1 MSTPMIYGN
10 DKRLL
15 AGGSFLVLALLGWS
29 GIHPYD
35 RATWVM
41 ETLPAMLVLPLLWAT
56 HRRFPLTPLLYILI
70 FLHCAVLIVGGAYTY
85 ARVPA
90 GFAVQEWFD
99 LARNPYDKLG
109 HFMQGFVPA
118 LAARE
123 LFIRLRVINGRSWL
137 AFLSVCVV
145 MTVSAL
151 YELLEWAAA
160 LAMGQGADEFLGTQ
174 GDVWDTQSDMF
185 YALIGAVTALTVL
198 RRLHNRQ
205 LRALATPSGDSHGL
219 Q

>member
-1 MSTPMIYGN
+1 MIHGN

-70 FLHCAVLIVGGAYTY
+70 FMHCAVLIIGGAYTY

-90 GFAVQEWFD
+90 GFLVQEWFD

-198 RRLHNRQ
+198 SRLHNRQ
-205 LRALATPSGDSHGL
+205 LHALATPSGDSHGF

>member
-41 ETLPAMLVLPLLWAT
+41 ETLPAILVLPLLWAT

-70 FLHCAVLIVGGAYTY
+70 FLHCAVLIIGGAYTY

-90 GFAVQEWFD
+90 GFLVQEWFD

-137 AFLSVCVV
+137 AFLSV
-145 MTVSAL
+145 
-151 YELLEWAAA
+151 
-160 LAMGQGADEFLGTQ
+160 
-174 GDVWDTQSDMF
+174 
-185 YALIGAVTALTVL
+185 
-198 RRLHNRQ
+198 
-205 LRALATPSGDSHGL
+205 
-219 Q
+219 

>member
-1 MSTPMIYGN
+1 MIYGN

-70 FLHCAVLIVGGAYTY
+70 FLHCAVLIIGGAYTY

-90 GFAVQEWFD
+90 GFLVQEWFD

-198 RRLHNRQ
+198 SRLHNRQ